1 MIERVYCH
9 IFEIEG
15 SALMKDTVFADR
27 HIGSNEKDI
36 SSILKEL
43 SAKNLDDFVQKSV
56 PPEIL
61 NTKSLHLPLA
71 FSEHQL
77 IDHLRGVVQKNK
89 VFKNYIG
96 QGFFECLP
104 LSVTNR
110 HIIKNPVWY
119 TAYTPYQ
126 PELAQGRLEAL
137 LNFQTLVSDL
147 TGMDLSNAS
156 LLDEGSAAA
165 EAALM
170 ALRMGDK
177 NTLFVDHH
185 IWPQTLS
192 VLETR
197 MDSIGVQIQKGSFLE
212 DEPLSDVFAVF
223 IQYPCGSFEDIK
235 KHIQKWK
242 KKNILILVSA
252 DLLACSLIQPPGEW
266 GADIVVGSAGRMGL
280 PLFYGGPHPAF
291 LATRKDFSSY
301 IPGRIVG
308 VSRDRHKKPALRLAL
323 QTREQHIR
331 RERATSNICTSQVL
345 PAVLVSMYAV
355 YHGPQGL
362 KNIATQIHKQ
372 TCYLYNHLIK
382 MGFSI
387 PSYFFDT
394 LSFDLTIDQ
403 KRKVQSLTIEKG
415 INLGYNKNKVNISIG
430 EGRTQKDMDELI
442 EIFKQ
447 ISSSSSATVPQ
458 QHGLPPQMIR
468 KSEYLKYDVFNKYH
482 SETSLVR
489 YLYSLQNKD
498 LTLTHSMIPL
508 GSCTMKLNAV
518 TEMQPMTWKGF
529 ADIHPFCPSNQVSG
543 SLEIFKELEDFLCE
557 ITGFDAF
564 FLQPNAGSQGEY
576 AGLMTF
582 RRYHQSIGEAQRNIC
597 LIPSSAHGTNPASAK
612 VAGLKT
618 VTVDCNNDGSID
630 ISDLEKKVKEHSKTL
645 SSLMLTY
652 PSTCGIFEEDV
663 SRICQ
668 MVHQYGGLIYF
679 DGANMNALTGI
690 CQPARLG
697 MDAGHLNL
705 HKTFCIPHGGGGP
718 GAGPIGV
725 VEKLKPFLN
734 LNISSSPFGN
744 AGVLSIPWAYI
755 RMMGFD
761 GLKKASQVAILNAN
775 YIKKRLES
783 HYRVLFKNKKGY
795 VAHECIIDF
804 RKFKYS
810 AGIAVTDVAKRLMDY
825 GFHAPTISWPVPGT
839 MMIEPTESEDKEEID
854 RFCDALISIRK
865 EIQDVED
872 KKLDFKN
879 NVLKNAPHTLK
890 DLTAEKWPFPYT
902 KKQACYPLGYLE
914 EKKFWPSVSRV
925 EEAFGDINLFCSC
938 APSGFSVVE

>member
-1 MIERVYCH
+1 
-9 IFEIEG
+9 
-15 SALMKDTVFADR
+15 MKDMTFADR
-27 HIGSNEKDI
+27 HIGSREEDI

-43 SAKNLDDFVQKSV
+43 SVKNLDDFMQKSIPSEV
-56 PPEIL
+56 L
-61 NTKSLHLPLA
+61 NIKNLNLPQA

-77 IDHLRGVVQKNK
+77 IDHLRGVAQKNK
-89 VFKNYIG
+89 VFKSYIG
-96 QGFFECLP
+96 QGFFECLH

-110 HIIKNPVWY
+110 HIVKNPVWY

-137 LNFQTLVSDL
+137 LNFQTLISDL

-165 EAALM
+165 EAVLM
-170 ALRMGDK
+170 AARLHDTDK
-177 NTLFVDHH
+177 NTLFVDDN
-185 IWPQTLS
+185 IWPQTLD

-197 MDSIGVQIQKGSFLE
+197 MDSIGIKIQKGSFLK
-212 DEPLSDVFAVF
+212 DEPMDDVFAVF
-223 IQYPCGSFEDIK
+223 LQYPFGDGSLVDIK
-235 KHIQKWK
+235 KQVEKWK
-242 KKNILILVSA
+242 KKNILILVST
-252 DLLACSLIQPPGEW
+252 DLLACSLLQPPGEW
-266 GADIVVGSAGRMGL
+266 GADIVTGSAGRIGL

-291 LATRKDFSSY
+291 LATQKDFSSH
-301 IPGRIVG
+301 IPGRLVG

-362 KNIATQIHKQ
+362 KNIATKIHEQ
-372 TCYLYNHLIK
+372 ACYLYTQLIK

-394 LSFDLTIDQ
+394 LSFSITSEQ
-403 KRKVQSLTIEKG
+403 KEKLQSLTEARG
-415 INLGYNKNKVNISIG
+415 INLGYNKDKVNISIG
-430 EGRTQKDMDELI
+430 EGRTKKDMDELVD
-442 EIFKQ
+442 IFKN
-447 ISSSSSATVPQ
+447 ISSSSSVTAGK
-458 QHGLPPQMIR
+458 HGLLPQLIR
-468 KSEYLKYDVFNKYH
+468 KSEYLKHDVFNKYH

-489 YLYSLQNKD
+489 YLYSLQSKD

-529 ADIHPFCPSNQVSG
+529 ADIHPFCPSHQVGG

-582 RRYHQSIGEAQRNIC
+582 RRYHQSIGEGQRNIC

-618 VTVDCNNDGSID
+618 VTVNCNNDGSID

-663 SRICQ
+663 SRICE

-725 VEKLKPFLN
+725 VKKLKPFLD
-734 LNISSSPFGN
+734 LKISSSPFGN

-804 RKFKYS
+804 RKFKYTT
-810 AGIAVTDVAKRLMDY
+810 GIAITDVAKRLMDY

-865 EIQDVED
+865 EIQDIED
-872 KKLDFKN
+872 KKSDPKN

-890 DLTAEKWPFPYT
+890 DLREEKWPFPYT
-902 KKQACYPLGYLE
+902 KKQACYPLAYLE

-938 APSGFSVVE
+938 APSGFSVEE